1 MVKLLDEAEEEVRG
15 RRSAEELFEIMTDEL
30 VSGGLCRVVVDED
43 AIGTVVV
50 AVVEE

>member
-15 RRSAEELFEIMTDEL
+15 RRSAEELFEMTTDEL
-30 VSGGLCRVVVDED
+30 VSGLCRVVVDED